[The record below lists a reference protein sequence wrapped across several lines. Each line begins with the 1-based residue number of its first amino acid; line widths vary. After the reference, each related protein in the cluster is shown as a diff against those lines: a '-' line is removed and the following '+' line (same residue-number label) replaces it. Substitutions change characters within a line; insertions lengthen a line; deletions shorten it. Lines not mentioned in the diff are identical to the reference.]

1 MTDHRAAPSAPSGS
15 GRNRSETGGRTIGA
29 GMATQTGRTGPS
41 IDFTGMEPRAEQ
53 AAAFLRSMANKH
65 RLMILCALSEREHS
79 AGELAERIGLRQPNT
94 SQHLFKLRAEGLVET
109 RRDAQTIY
117 YRLASDD
124 VRRII
129 DCLYQRFCGA

>member
-1 MTDHRAAPSAPSGS
+1 MTEQRAAEPGAPTVDQGRPEATPGTPASATAAQP
-15 GRNRSETGGRTIGA
+15 GA
-29 GMATQTGRTGPS
+29 P

-94 SQHLFKLRAEGLVET
+94 SQHLFKLRAEGLVDT

-117 YRLASDD
+117 YRLASED

>member
-1 MTDHRAAPSAPSGS
+1 MDQMPDKPGAGTEDRGGAMSAAT
-15 GRNRSETGGRTIGA
+15 SETG
-29 GMATQTGRTGPS
+29 ATKLTPAAATAP
-41 IDFTGMEPRAEQ
+41 IDFSGMEPRAEQ

-65 RLMILCALSEREHS
+65 RLMILCALIDHEHS

-117 YRLASDD
+117 YSLASDD

-129 DCLYQRFCGA
+129 DCLYQRFCDV